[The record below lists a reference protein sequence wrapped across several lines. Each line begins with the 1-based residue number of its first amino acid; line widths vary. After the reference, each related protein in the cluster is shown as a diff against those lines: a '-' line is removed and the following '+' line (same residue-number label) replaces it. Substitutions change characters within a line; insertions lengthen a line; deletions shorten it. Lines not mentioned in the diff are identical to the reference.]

1 STRYNETQLR
11 TDFID
16 QFFAILGW
24 DITNVTRKSTHERE
38 VLVEE
43 GIRFKSNENTKKP
56 DYTFRLFSERK
67 FFVEAKKPSVH
78 IDIDPE
84 SAKQVRRYGFTA
96 KLKISVLTNF
106 EYIAIYDCSNPVS
119 ESDLASTSRIKLY
132 HYTELVDNFDEI
144 KKLIG
149 RESVYSGQFE
159 TEWSDIESKISRFSV
174 DDLFLQQINN

>member
-1 STRYNETQLR
+1 M
-11 TDFID
+11 
-16 QFFAILGW
+16 
-24 DITNVTRKSTHERE
+24 
-38 VLVEE
+38 
-43 GIRFKSNENTKKP
+43 
-56 DYTFRLFSERK
+56 
-67 FFVEAKKPSVH
+67 
-78 IDIDPE
+78 
-84 SAKQVRRYGFTA
+84 
-96 KLKISVLTNF
+96 KISVLTNF

-174 DDLFLQQINN
+174 DDLFLQQINNWRVMLANDFISIKPELNEEQLNDLTQDYINSIVFFEFVKIES